1 MNETELLF
9 TEILN
14 CNRMSLY
21 INKDLRLGKR
31 ESALVSA
38 VLKRRVAGQ
47 PLQYI
52 LGKTE
57 FMGLEFKVTP
67 EVLIPRPETEVLVEI
82 VLRLASSALCKKISL
97 PAGNSG
103 LDILDLGTGSGC
115 IAVSLAKFIS
125 QARITA
131 TDNSQKALEVARFN
145 ASMNAVSDKVRFIHS
160 DLFSNHKLRSISYD
174 VIVSNPPY
182 IPTTE
187 IEDLPVEVR
196 CEPHIALNG
205 GKDGLNFYRS
215 IVNQAYDYL
224 KAGGF
229 LVMEMGYNQYEDIN
243 KIIKLSGKFKL
254 IDTVKDY
261 NNIKRVIVAK
271 LIGDIPK
278 F

>member
-21 INKDLRLGKR
+21 INKGLRLGKR

-82 VLRLASSALCKKISL
+82 VLRLASSALCKKIRL

-160 DLFSNHKLRSISYD
+160 DLFSNHKLRSIGYD

-261 NNIKRVIVAK
+261 NNIKRVIVAQ